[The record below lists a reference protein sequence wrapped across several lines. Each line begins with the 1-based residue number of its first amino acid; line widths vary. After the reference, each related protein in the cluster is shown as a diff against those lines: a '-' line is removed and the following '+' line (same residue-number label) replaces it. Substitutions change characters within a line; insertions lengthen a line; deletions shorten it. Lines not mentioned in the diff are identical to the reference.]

1 MKNHNWKKGTSIHLL
16 IYKSGR
22 ERGEREVKFS
32 SYLFY
37 YLLWFS
43 LYLSQ
48 KLHFSCVARNFVNNV
63 VFTCQK
69 KGEREKKTK
78 RKQKNKKTLK
88 KRLKIHQTR
97 KEKLK
102 KNYQLSVVAW
112 LNNRLHFTGFF
123 FYFASNKEEEIF
135 VVCLLVCI

>member
-69 KGEREKKTK
+69 KGEREKK
-78 RKQKNKKTLK
+78 
-88 KRLKIHQTR
+88 
-97 KEKLK
+97 
-102 KNYQLSVVAW
+102 
-112 LNNRLHFTGFF
+112 
-123 FYFASNKEEEIF
+123 NKEETEEQKNVEKKTKNTSNQEGKIKKKLP
-135 VVCLLVCI
+135 VERRCLIK